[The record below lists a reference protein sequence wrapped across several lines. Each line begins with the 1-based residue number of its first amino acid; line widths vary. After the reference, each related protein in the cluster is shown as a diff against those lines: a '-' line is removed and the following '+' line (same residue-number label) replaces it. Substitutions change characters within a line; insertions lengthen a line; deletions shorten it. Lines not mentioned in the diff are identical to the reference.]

1 VPNSDDAA
9 TNRPR
14 YDILIIL
21 NIDQTDI
28 VLLEIDYDVIVAGG
42 GLTGTIAAQAISY
55 YSKQNL
61 KILVVDRNPEHL
73 PGRKSAPGWTC
84 GDACSKEAVD
94 YMTERI
100 KVPWT
105 RPEIEHDVKGVM
117 AYSPDYETA
126 IPFDGAG
133 YMLNRQKL
141 PEIQNARTKKMGVE
155 FDFEINLSGL
165 IYDGTQVVGIQG
177 VDYKTKQPYKKTA
190 KLVVDATGI
199 TSMLRNQL
207 ENSTKVERKIDRR
220 DVESTG
226 RHIMYFEQGEK
237 DLAQF
242 DPDYCII
249 HLDQDIAPGGYGW
262 VFPKGDNKVNIG
274 LGVEKSILEQRNK
287 RLGKSDNVASLMKE
301 YLERNKA
308 IKNAKL
314 SEDAGD
320 IHNNTGV
327 YQVSVRRQND
337 CLVSGGYM
345 LVGDSAWMPKP
356 IDAGGIGPALIAGTI
371 LGNNVTQAI
380 EANDVSEASL
390 WQYNIDFIK
399 EYGYKTAGLELF
411 RRLVQT
417 MTNEQI
423 SYGMKHFLGNLDVEA
438 ISKGEHPDFTGLGK
452 IGMII
457 RGAMNKTVASGLK
470 YTSGQNQWLVEHYY
484 NYPKDPSGFD
494 EWDKKLHK
502 TLDES
507 YIKIA
512 SYAA

>member
-1 VPNSDDAA
+1 M
-9 TNRPR
+9 
-14 YDILIIL
+14 L
-21 NIDQTDI
+21 NT
-28 VLLEIDYDVIVAGG
+28 DYDVIVAGG

-117 AYSPDYETA
+117 AFSPDYETT

-177 VDYKTKQPYKKTA
+177 IDYKTKQPYKKTA

-226 RHIMYFEQGEK
+226 RHIMYFEPGEK

-308 IKNAKL
+308 IKNPRL

-494 EWDKKLHK
+494 EWSKKLHK

-507 YIKIA
+507 YVKIA